1 MNFHKIS
8 RFIGKHE
15 THFNSFDDAKQ
26 LYFASRKYQIQDLE
40 SRCLKYISSIAN
52 HTNVCQIFEF
62 AQAVS
67 NTELLGTC
75 TNIMAWDIKQVLE
88 SSDFLCSKISTLKY
102 IYTMDDLIIDSE
114 IELFKA
120 LEKWIQLHIEIV
132 STGKCVVMCVCDT
145 RPDLNNWNILCVWNF
160 SYICTEVAAIKE
172 LIYEIRFMSMTA
184 NEFAETVAHSDLLT
198 ANEKLGFL
206 SNIVSEKSAVPLPPG
221 FTMKRSR
228 QMLNQER

>member
-88 SSDFLCSKISTLKY
+88 SPDFLCSKISTLKY

-132 STGKCVVMCVCDT
+132 STGKCVVMCVW
-145 RPDLNNWNILCVWNF
+145 RDLTWITEIFCVCEIFHIYMYRSGSDKGADIWNTIHVDDAKWICGDSRAFGSANSEWEIGLFVEYCVGKVGGA
-160 SYICTEVAAIKE
+160 TATG
-172 LIYEIRFMSMTA
+172 IY
-184 NEFAETVAHSDLLT
+184 
-198 ANEKLGFL
+198 NEK
-206 SNIVSEKSAVPLPPG
+206 E
-221 FTMKRSR
+221 
-228 QMLNQER
+228 